1 MSPKI
6 GLTAVIEKFGPAV
19 REQYKLSA
27 AQLKVLQLVSKCRT
41 GQLGSHKE
49 RCTSC
54 GHKRVHYNS
63 CGNRHCP
70 NCQGVNKER
79 WLIDRSHDLLPVRYF
94 HGVFT
99 VPSELRVLFRYNK
112 KLLYSLLFQCVWETI
127 SAFAMDKR
135 QQMEAKP
142 GVIAIL
148 HTWNQRMQYHPHIH
162 CIIPSGGITKKGE
175 WKTTKGKDNFLFHVT
190 PLSTKFKKKFL
201 HHLVLLYKT
210 GQLSIPPNDNLW
222 KNASCFYKT
231 KSKLYDKDWVVYSK
245 EAFGGPSQV
254 MEYLGRYTHKIA
266 ISNHRILK
274 MTDTHVT
281 FKYLDR
287 KAAKTRTETL
297 KGELFILRFLQH
309 IIPKRFIKIR
319 HYGFLSTRS
328 KKADLSKIRRTLNV
342 AEKPPKQVLTTR
354 EVMIQSQGKDPY
366 LCPKCRQDSMVVF
379 EITAGIRGS
388 PRPLF
393 SKDKVIRTAIY
404 EN

>member
-1 MSPKI
+1 MSNQI

-19 REQYKLSA
+19 LYQNKLSA
-27 AQLKVLQLVSKCRT
+27 GQLKVLQLISKCRT
-41 GQLGSHKE
+41 GQLGSHTE

-54 GHKRVHYNS
+54 GHKKVHYNS

-79 WLIDRSHDLLPVRYF
+79 WLIARSHDLLPVTYF

-127 SAFAMDKR
+127 LAFAMDKR
-135 QQMEAKP
+135 QKMEAKP

-148 HTWNQRMQYHPHIH
+148 HTWNQKMQYHPHIH

-175 WKTTKGKDNFLFHVT
+175 WKTTKGKADFLFHVH

-201 HHLVLLYKT
+201 HHLVILYKA
-210 GQLSIPPNDNLW
+210 GQLTIPPNDSLW
-222 KNASCFYKT
+222 NNASCFYKT
-231 KSKLYDKDWVVYSK
+231 KSMLYHKDWVVYSK
-245 EAFGGPSQV
+245 EAFGGPDQV
-254 MEYLGRYTHKIA
+254 LEYLGRYTHKIA

-274 MTDTHVT
+274 ITNTDVT
-281 FKYLDR
+281 FTYLDR
-287 KAAKTRTETL
+287 KVNKTETETI
-297 KGELFILRFLQH
+297 KGEKFILRFLQH
-309 IIPKRFIKIR
+309 ILPKRFVKIR

-328 KKADLSKIRRTLNV
+328 KKADLAKIRQALNV
-342 AEKPPKQVLTTR
+342 AEKPAKEVLTTR
-354 EVMIQSQGKDPY
+354 EVLIQSQGKDPY
-366 LCPKCRQDSMVVF
+366 LCPKCGQDTMVVI

-388 PRPLF
+388 PRSFF
-393 SKDKVIRTAIY
+393 SKDKTIRL
-404 EN
+404 ELFKN